1 MGFHKALA
9 VALGLAVVAGAGGVH
24 AQVAPVEQGRPIVI
38 GQSYALESKILGET
52 RKINVRLPAGYE
64 TGKGTYRVLYL
75 MDGGE
80 QEDFLHIAGLMQL
93 CGLVGTCEEAIVVGV
108 EGTDRRRDMTYPSKD
123 PEDLKMAP
131 TSGGSAKFRRF
142 LAEELQPWVKSRYR
156 TSGET
161 TLMGESLAGLF
172 VVETFLREPRL
183 FDDYIAVSPSVWW
196 DKGEMTRHSSA
207 LLAAQPAGER
217 RLYLT
222 IADEGREM
230 QTGVDDLVAALKA
243 KAPTG
248 LTWTYA
254 PMAGETHAT
263 IYHPAAL
270 AAFRKLYAPPS
281 AAK

>member
-9 VALGLAVVAGAGGVH
+9 VALGLAVVAGAGGVQ
-24 AQVAPVEQGRPIVI
+24 AQTTPVAQGRPVVI

-52 RKINVRLPAGYE
+52 RRFNVRLPAGYDAA
-64 TGKGTYRVLYL
+64 KGTYRVLYL
-75 MDGGE
+75 LDGGE
-80 QEDFLHIAGLMQL
+80 REDFPHIAGLMQL
-93 CGLVGTCEEAIVVGV
+93 CGLVGTCEEMIVVGI

-131 TSGGSAKFRRF
+131 TSGGSERFRRF
-142 LAEELQPWVKSRYR
+142 IAEELQPLVTARYGAGKS
-156 TSGET
+156 

-172 VVETFLREPRL
+172 VVETFLRTPGL
-183 FDDYIAVSPSVWW
+183 FDDYIAISPSVWW
-196 DKGEMTRHSSA
+196 DRNSLTDGASA

-243 KAPTG
+243 KTPAG

-254 PMAGETHAT
+254 PMSGETHAT

-270 AAFRKLYAPPS
+270 AAFRKLYAPPPE
-281 AAK
+281 AK